1 MQTGQSWEIKSQ
13 TDLLS
18 LTCRNTF
25 INTHTHT
32 LKQIKGVKHR
42 QTDTEDAESR

>member
-25 INTHTHT
+25 INTHT
-32 LKQIKGVKHR
+32 LKQIKGEKHG